1 MNDMIRIYY
10 KGIGYIMDCA
20 ITPAV
25 LTRLYFCF
33 LFYKEALKL
42 STVPPKTPGGQRS
55 IIV

>member
-42 STVPPKTPGGQRS
+42 STVPQKIPGGQRS
-55 IIV
+55 ILV